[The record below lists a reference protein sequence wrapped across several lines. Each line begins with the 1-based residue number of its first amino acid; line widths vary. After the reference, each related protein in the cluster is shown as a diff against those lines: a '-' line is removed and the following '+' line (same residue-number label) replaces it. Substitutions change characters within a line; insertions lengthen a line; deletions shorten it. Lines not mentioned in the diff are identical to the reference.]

1 MSPSIYATKIAKAS
15 KLTTN
20 YTILGLKLQR
30 LRKSRGWSR
39 EKVAEMTN
47 GQLSMGWLAK
57 VERGEASNPS
67 LRHLDILSELYETSV
82 VELLSVSEQK
92 ESGDDFQLRFSVPAG
107 VVLTREDIEAA
118 RPIMQG
124 VLNAIALERKK
135 ASGDGPGSGYD
146 GSKD

>member
-1 MSPSIYATKIAKAS
+1 
-15 KLTTN
+15 
-20 YTILGLKLQR
+20 
-30 LRKSRGWSR
+30 
-39 EKVAEMTN
+39 
-47 GQLSMGWLAK
+47 MGWLAK